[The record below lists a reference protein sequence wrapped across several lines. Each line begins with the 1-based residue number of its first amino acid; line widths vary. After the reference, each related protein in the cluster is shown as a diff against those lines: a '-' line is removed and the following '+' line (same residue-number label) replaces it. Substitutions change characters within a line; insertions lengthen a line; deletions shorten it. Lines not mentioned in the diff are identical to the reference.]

1 MRDCGASA
9 GSFIGTT
16 AQRSNHQSTP
26 TMLMQ
31 IPSPTPDQ
39 FRDWI
44 LSAVAA
50 LSVAGLIRQFIRKPP
65 LEAEFLNRR
74 EFADFK
80 AKLDKDFDATWSRI
94 DRSFDLLN
102 RRLDEMNQNDERR
115 TATLDARINEVR
127 SLVDRVDER
136 TKPLTEAKPLKR

>member
-1 MRDCGASA
+1 
-9 GSFIGTT
+9 
-16 AQRSNHQSTP
+16 
-26 TMLMQ
+26 MLMQ

-50 LSVAGLIRQFIRKPP
+50 LSVAGLVRQFIRKPP

-80 AKLDKDFDATWSRI
+80 AKLDKDFDATWSKI

-102 RRLDEMNQNDERR
+102 RRLEEMNQNDERR
-115 TATLDARINEVR
+115 TAALDARINEVR

-136 TKPLTEAKPLKR
+136 TKPLTEAKSLKR